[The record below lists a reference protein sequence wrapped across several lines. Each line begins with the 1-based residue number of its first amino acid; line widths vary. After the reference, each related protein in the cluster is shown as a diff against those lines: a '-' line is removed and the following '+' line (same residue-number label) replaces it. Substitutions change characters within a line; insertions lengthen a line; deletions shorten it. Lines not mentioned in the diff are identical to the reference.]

1 MTTEHDARTLQ
12 LLHRLILPLDRVLQ
26 VADRETGHGSAQL
39 SALAVIHYVG
49 ASSLT
54 ALAEIERISTPTASR
69 LVDGLVGAGLV
80 ERIADGTDRRVVRL
94 AATKKGQDV
103 VKTACDRRAAEL
115 ARSLDGLDTDEW
127 AALGTAVRALNR
139 VFRYDR
145 KWQGD

>member
-1 MTTEHDARTLQ
+1 MTAERDARTLQ

-49 ASSLT
+49 ASSLS

-69 LVDGLVGAGLV
+69 LVEGLVRAGLV
-80 ERIADGTDRRVVRL
+80 ERIADDADRRVVRL
-94 AATKKGQDV
+94 CATQKGQDI

-115 ARSLDGLDTDEW
+115 ARTLDGLDAEEW

-139 VFRYDR
+139 IFHYDR